1 MKNVKIV
8 IGANY
13 GDEGKGLMTRHFALD
28 GLHND
33 QKGVVVLHNGSAQHG
48 HTVDYNPH
56 FRHVY
61 HHFGCG
67 TGDGLPTYF
76 AETFWVHPMEFAR
89 EYVELSK
96 AGITPQTYCH
106 PLARVVTPFDMLVDH
121 ATEAWIGLQYGE
133 REYGSCGYGTW
144 CAIESRGYDNVY
156 SIGTFQATKKEHMR
170 LLLDE
175 TWNQCVVVLLE
186 RGVDVEKLP
195 QYRDYFIPGSEK
207 KERLIK
213 NFLIDL
219 QFFLDHTTISSFGY
233 VFNQFDNIIFENGQ
247 GLGLDMDVDNDWH
260 TTSKTGLVNPYNMLN
275 DKEDFT
281 AEVCYVSR
289 SYLTRHGVGPME
301 ERAKKVEINADMED
315 KTNLHNEF
323 QGSLTFGYLTDT
335 DQKKRI
341 ETDWAL
347 VSADKR
353 FVKSMALTHCNEFE
367 DTYKQSNYMSYNPYN
382 VIKM

>member
-1 MKNVKIV
+1 
-8 IGANY
+8 
-13 GDEGKGLMTRHFALD
+13 MTRHFALD

-76 AETFWVHPMEFAR
+76 AETFWIHPMEFAR

-106 PLARVVTPFDMLVDH
+106 PSARVVTPFDMLVDH
-121 ATEAWIGLQYGE
+121 ATEAWISLQYGE

-175 TWNQCVVVLLE
+175 TWNQCVSVLLE

-195 QYRDYFIPGSEK
+195 QYKDYFIPGSEK
-207 KERLIK
+207 KEHLIK

-219 QFFLDHTTISSFGY
+219 QFFLDHTNISSFGY
-233 VFNQFDNIIFENGQ
+233 IFNQFDNIIFENGQ

-260 TTSKTGLVNPYNMLN
+260 TTSKTGLVNPYNMLS

-301 ERAKKVEINADMED
+301 ERVKKAEINADMED

-341 ETDWAL
+341 DTDWSL

-367 DTYKQSNYMSYNPYN
+367 DTYRQSNYMSYNPYN

>member
-1 MKNVKIV
+1 MDIKII

-13 GDEGKGLMTRHFALD
+13 GDEGKGLAADYFAGQAEGKTL
-28 GLHND
+28 
-33 QKGVVVLHNGSAQHG
+33 GVLTNGTAQRG
-48 HTVDYNPH
+48 HTVTLADDCT
-56 FRHVY
+56 HVF
-61 HHFGCG
+61 HHFSSG
-67 TGDGLPTYF
+67 TFQGADTYICKNF
-76 AETFWVHPMEFAR
+76 TVNPMIFVKELAELKLKFGYHFYVYIHPEC
-89 EYVELSK
+89 K
-96 AGITPQTYCH
+96 
-106 PLARVVTPFDMLVDH
+106 VVTPFDMLVDH

>member
-1 MKNVKIV
+1 MEKNVKIV

-13 GDEGKGLMTRHFALD
+13 GDEGKGLLTRYFAKTVD
-28 GLHND
+28 NPII
-33 QKGVVVLHNGSAQHG
+33 VFHNGSAQRG
-48 HTVDYNPH
+48 HTVDYNPQ

-67 TGDGLPTYF
+67 TADGVPTFF
-76 AETFWVHPMEFAR
+76 ADSFWVHPMEFVR
-89 EYVELSK
+89 EYCELAK
-96 AGITPQTYCH
+96 DGIYPITYCD
-106 PLARVVTPFDMLVDH
+106 PYAPVVTPFDMLIDH
-121 ATEAWIGLQYGE
+121 TTEAWIAYERGE

-175 TWNQCVVVLLE
+175 TWNQCVAVLLE

-207 KERLIK
+207 KERLIQ

-219 QFFLDHTTISSFGY
+219 QFFLDHTNISSFGY
-233 VFNQFDNIIFENGQ
+233 IFNQFDNIIFENGQ

-260 TTSKTGLVNPYNMLN
+260 TTSKTGLVNPYNMLS

-301 ERAKKVEINADMED
+301 ERVKKAEINADMED

-341 ETDWAL
+341 ETDWSL

-367 DTYKQSNYMSYNPYN
+367 DTYRQSNYMSYNPYN